1 MKKTIL
7 FTSILLLISNFSQAD
22 TYKIKKGDTLTAIA
36 HSNCIDTAQL
46 RRANKISI
54 GEKLEIG
61 RSITIPDGSCQ
72 NGRNMFTFN
81 FNHNNRQENKNYVS
95 DSLNYASVP
104 FSAHK
109 FLGHRYV
116 WGAVGPNTFDCSGF
130 TSYVYRKQGISIP
143 RTAFEHF
150 RSGSKVDKNEL
161 KSGDLVFFDTAKK
174 MTGKV
179 NHVGMYIGNNQ
190 FIHASSAKHKVVI
203 GILASGFYN
212 NRFMGARRYTA

>member
-7 FTSILLLISNFSQAD
+7 FTSILLISNFAQAD

-36 HSNCIDTAQL
+36 HSNCIDTVQL

-61 RSITIPDGSCQ
+61 RSITIPEGSCQ
-72 NGRNMFTFN
+72 DNRNIFTFN
-81 FNHNNRQENKNYVS
+81 LNRNNRQEKKSYVA

-143 RTAFEHF
+143 RTAFAQF
-150 RSGSKVDKNEL
+150 QSGSKVDRSEL
-161 KSGDLVFFDTAKK
+161 KSGDLVFFDTEKH
-174 MTGKV
+174 MTGRV

-203 GILASGFYN
+203 GTLAGGFYN